1 MRIVLQR
8 VNWAKVSVDQ
18 QVAGEID
25 RGILILVGIQ
35 SGDDKKTIQDML
47 DKVIHLRIFEDENG
61 KMNLSLQEI
70 GGELLVVPN
79 FTIYGDARKG
89 RRPGYSAGASPEEA
103 RGIFAQMEEMA
114 KVLPIKKVQ
123 FGIFR
128 ADMKV
133 ELCNDGPVTLLL
145 DSDKLF

>member
-8 VNWAKVSVDQ
+8 VNWAKVSVDK

-47 DKVIHLRIFEDENG
+47 DKVIHLRIFEDEKG